1 MKLSHP
7 SGTGRTAFKRS
18 KNGKEEEYINNL
30 WLAVQDL
37 YTDLYVDAD
46 ATHKEIRKYILEE
59 VKWNIDKM
67 KEDIE
72 DPESPI
78 YVD

>member
-1 MKLSHP
+1 LKLGHP
-7 SGTGRTAFKRS
+7 GATGKTTYIRS
-18 KNGKEEEYINNL
+18 KNAKEEEYINNL

-37 YTDLYVDAD
+37 YTDLYVEAE
-46 ATHKEIRKYILEE
+46 ATHNEIRKYILEE

-72 DPESPI
+72 DPKSEL